1 LPPVALVVDD
11 SMLARH
17 SVSRFLEE
25 HGFVVESVSNGQEAL
40 DKLANFRPNLIV
52 TDMKMPGMSGSEL
65 IRALKTNRRTAGIP
79 IIIVAARQSG
89 VDPNSDGQAD
99 YAIYKDIDVESQLD
113 KALAALFGT
122 SDGRG

>member
-1 LPPVALVVDD
+1 MPPVALVVDD

-25 HGFVVESVSNGQEAL
+25 RGFVVESVSNGQEAL
-40 DKLANFRPNLIV
+40 AKLASFRPNLIV
-52 TDMKMPGMSGSEL
+52 TDMKMPGMSGGEL
-65 IRALKTNRRTAGIP
+65 IRALKTDRRTATIP

-89 VDPNSDGQAD
+89 LDPNCDGQAD
-99 YAIYKDIDVESQLD
+99 HAIFKDIDVESQLD

-122 SDGRG
+122 GRK

>member
-25 HGFVVESVSNGQEAL
+25 RGFTVESVASGQEAL

-52 TDMKMPGMSGSEL
+52 TDMKMPGMDGDEL
-65 IRALKTNRRTAGIP
+65 IKVLKTNRRTANIP
-79 IIIVAARQSG
+79 VIIVAARQSG
-89 VDPNSDGQAD
+89 VDPNSSGQAD
-99 YAIYKDIDVESQLD
+99 YAVYKDIDVESQLA
-113 KALAALFGT
+113 KALASLFGPG
-122 SDGRG
+122 DGRG